1 MKYTYTGI
9 KEKVFDDGIKK
20 VNQLAIDGWRLVE
33 VVSRGRTYCFVLEKE
48 VK

>member
-1 MKYTYTGI
+1 MKYTYTSI
-9 KEKVFDDGIKK
+9 REKVFDDGVKK
-20 VNQLAIDGWRLVE
+20 VNQLADEGWRLVN